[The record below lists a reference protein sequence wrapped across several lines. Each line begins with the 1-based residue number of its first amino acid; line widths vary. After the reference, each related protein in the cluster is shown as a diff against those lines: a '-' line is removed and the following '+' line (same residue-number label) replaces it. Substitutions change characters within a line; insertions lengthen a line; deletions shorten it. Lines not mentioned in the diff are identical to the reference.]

1 MFYIHGGAFSA
12 RSGNI
17 DTFGPEF
24 FMDYGVV
31 MVIADY
37 RYVSVSNLNCSSGYS
52 SRKLERIICTIFQ
65 LKLCIHGDQ

>member
-24 FMDYGVV
+24 FMDHGVV

-37 RYVSVSNLNCSSGYS
+37 RYIHFASFIPERSPFYDMIRGY
-52 SRKLERIICTIFQ
+52 FD
-65 LKLCIHGDQ
+65 LKKIS